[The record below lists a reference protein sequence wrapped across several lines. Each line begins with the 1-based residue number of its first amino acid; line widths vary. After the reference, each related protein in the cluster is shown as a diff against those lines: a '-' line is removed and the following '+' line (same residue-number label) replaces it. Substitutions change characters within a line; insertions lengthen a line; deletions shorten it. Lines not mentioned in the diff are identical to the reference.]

1 MEQIFFED
9 ISEGMRESMSYLVT
23 EEMVNM
29 FAVVSG
35 DHNPVHVNADYAAGT
50 QFKERIAHG
59 ALSSSFISAVL
70 GTKLPGPGAIYM
82 SQSVKFLAPVK
93 FGDTVKAEV
102 SVLECVEGK
111 NRVRFETACF
121 VKDKKVVT
129 GEALV
134 YVPSRKNI

>member
-1 MEQIFFED
+1 MDQIFFED
-9 ISEGMRESMSYLVT
+9 ISEGMAASLSYLVT
-23 EEMVNM
+23 EEMVKI
-29 FAVVSG
+29 FADVSG
-35 DHNPVHVNADYAAGT
+35 DHNPVHMDDEYAAGT

-93 FGDTVKAEV
+93 FGDTVKAEAV
-102 SVLECVEGK
+102 VLERIEIK
-111 NRVRFETACF
+111 NRVRFETACY
-121 VKDKKVVT
+121 VGDKKVVT

>member
-1 MEQIFFED
+1 MDQIFFED
-9 ISEGMRESMSYLVT
+9 ISEGMAASLSYLVT
-23 EEMVNM
+23 EEMVEM
-29 FAVVSG
+29 FADVSG
-35 DHNPVHVNADYAAGT
+35 DHNPVHMDDGYAAGT

-59 ALSSSFISAVL
+59 ALSSSFVSAVL

-93 FGDTVKAEV
+93 FGDTVKAEAV
-102 SVLECVEGK
+102 VLERIETK
-111 NRVRFETACF
+111 NRVRFETACY
-121 VKDKKVVT
+121 VGDKKVVT